1 VSRLAGVLAI
11 AILGIVMLKTF
22 DYQLAQ
28 HLAEV
33 HLTSEIRNDLDSQRI
48 KLAAIEVPEGIDM
61 ATKQRIRRSINKSF
75 LAGFRAVMWIASGL
89 ALASALTSWS
99 VIRSKS

>member
-11 AILGIVMLKTF
+11 AIFGIVMLKTF

-48 KLAAIEVPEGIDM
+48 KLAAIEVPEGIDV
-61 ATKQRIRRSINKSF
+61 ATKQSIRRSINESF
-75 LAGFRAVMWIASGL
+75 LAGFRAVMWIASAL